1 MAKVKRSYYLPD
13 KLVKVFDAESAKSGY
28 VREKVVA
35 AAVLEFLNSDPTSRA
50 KMFDRL
56 DKFISGKKK

>member
-1 MAKVKRSYYLPD
+1 MAKIKRSYYLPS
-13 KLVKVFDAESAKSGY
+13 KLVTAFDKECKKAGFVK
-28 VREKVVA
+28 EKVVA
-35 AAVLEFLNSDPTSRA
+35 AAVLDFLNSDPTSRA

>member
-1 MAKVKRSYYLPD
+1 MKTNRDAYYLPD
-13 KLVKVFDAESAKSGY
+13 KLVKAFDAECSKSGY

-35 AAVLEFLNSDPTSRA
+35 AAVMHFLDSDPTSRA